1 MARQVV
7 VVAAFAILCRKI
19 ASTLSRALS
28 RAFARAFAHIP
39 SFQPLDGRRRARFG
53 SYLRCRCVPEA
64 EASRWTLSHAS
75 AGAGRREAHA
85 CLSVSV
91 CEGVRER
98 REVCEGR
105 RAELGSL
112 GLLLTITWLHR
123 AILRVR
129 PSARLQG
136 TSRGGDRRGDS
147 DHTNGHL
154 LPMSRTAFYDGVAH
168 PHVFGHISPPFAF
181 QKLRLSHKRGNALS
195 YHLSSYFTPLV
206 PTVC

>member
-1 MARQVV
+1 MAQQVV
-7 VVAAFAILCRKI
+7 AVAAFAILCRKI

-28 RAFARAFAHIP
+28 RTFAHIP
-39 SFQPLDGRRRARFG
+39 SFQPLPRLTGRRRRARFG

-75 AGAGRREAHA
+75 AGAGRCRCEA
-85 CLSVSV
+85 CMFLSV

-112 GLLLTITWLHR
+112 GLLLTITWNHR
-123 AILRVR
+123 AISRAR

-195 YHLSSYFTPLV
+195 YHLPS
-206 PTVC
+206 